1 VRIFFAVPRSAWVDL
16 NLRRSL
22 EDMGHELVRFDFPG
36 WPDDADPTWQ
46 QQGKPSTNQRLLDK
60 FRAARETGPIDLFF
74 GYCYSSVVY
83 PETVDVI
90 RQAGVPTV
98 NFSCNNVHQFN
109 LVRDIAP
116 RFDLCVV
123 PERSALADFHSVGA
137 RPVRIQL
144 AANPR
149 VYRPFPEPRIYDVT
163 FVGQRYAD
171 RADFL
176 SHLYRNGVDVRAW
189 GAGWQ
194 PHKRVDVAHAKA
206 ALALFEDERLDGVR
220 RLLTKRLGRGSHYSP
235 REAKNPPGNGVST
248 ADSAKD
254 TNAASEARGTTEA
267 RGTIAPCE
275 AGGTIAPSEVATT
288 VRSEVDTS
296 SFGGPRLLQNELIK
310 MFSQSRVSLGFA
322 TAGKSHLADE
332 RLTHLRLREFEAPM
346 SGALYLTEDQPE
358 LAEYFVPGKEVLTYT
373 DQADLLEKARYY
385 LAHPEQSERI
395 RHAGLQ
401 RARRDHTWQH
411 RFSELF
417 AALGLR
423 DHT

>member
-36 WPDDADPTWQ
+36 WPDDTNPNWQ
-46 QQGKPSTNQRLLDK
+46 KFGKPRTNERLLSAFK
-60 FRAARETGPIDLFF
+60 QALREARVDLMY
-74 GYCYSSVVY
+74 GYFYSSVVY
-83 PETVDVI
+83 PETIDLI
-90 RQAGVPTV
+90 GQSGVPTV
-98 NFSCNNVHQFN
+98 NFSCNNVHQFD

-123 PERSALADFHSVGA
+123 PELAAVADFKAVGA

-149 VYRPFPEPRIYDVT
+149 IYRPYPRPRIYDVS

-176 SHLYRNGVDVRAW
+176 GYLYCHGVDVRAW

-194 PHKRVDVAHAKA
+194 PSKRLDVAQAKA
-206 ALALFEDERLDGVR
+206 ALALLEDERFDGVR
-220 RLLTKRLGRGSHYSP
+220 RLLKQRLSP
-235 REAKNPPGNGVST
+235 SRQQAPNGH
-248 ADSAKD
+248 ASA
-254 TNAASEARGTTEA
+254 
-267 RGTIAPCE
+267 
-275 AGGTIAPSEVATT
+275 
-288 VRSEVDTS
+288 DTS
-296 SFGGPRLLQNELIK
+296 AFGGPRLLQRELIEK
-310 MFSQSRVSLGFA
+310 FSQSRISLGFA
-322 TAGKSHLADE
+322 TAGNSHLDKK

-358 LAEYFVPGKEVLTYT
+358 LAEYFEPGKEVLTYT
-373 DQADLLEKARYY
+373 DRQDLLDKTRYY
-385 LAHPEQSERI
+385 LAHQELSEGI
-395 RHAGLQ
+395 RRAGFV

-411 RFSELF
+411 RFSDLF
-417 AALGLR
+417 GLLGLKAR
-423 DHT
+423 G

>member
-1 VRIFFAVPRSAWVDL
+1 MRIFFAVPRSAWVDL

-36 WPDDADPTWQ
+36 WPDDADPSWQ
-46 QQGKPSTNQRLLDK
+46 QHGKPTTNQRLVEK
-60 FRAARETGPIDLFF
+60 FRAARETRPIDLFF
-74 GYCYSSVVY
+74 GYFYSSVVY
-83 PETVDVI
+83 PETIDLI
-90 RQAGVPTV
+90 AKSGVPTV
-98 NFSCNNVHQFN
+98 NFSCNNVHQFD

-123 PERSALADFHSVGA
+123 PELSAQADFLAVGA

-149 VYRPFPEPRIYDVT
+149 IYRPFPEPRIYDVT

-176 SHLYRNGVDVRAW
+176 SHLSRKGVNVRAW

-194 PHKRVDVAHAKA
+194 PRKRIDVAHVKA
-206 ALALFEDERLDGVR
+206 ALALVEDEKLDGVR
-220 RLLTKRLGRGSHYSP
+220 RLLFKRPTH
-235 REAKNPPGNGVST
+235 N
-248 ADSAKD
+248 
-254 TNAASEARGTTEA
+254 GTTS
-267 RGTIAPCE
+267 APE
-275 AGGTIAPSEVATT
+275 
-288 VRSEVDTS
+288 EVDTS
-296 SFGGPRLLQNELIK
+296 AFGGPRLLQHELIR
-310 MFSQSRVSLGFA
+310 MFSQSRLSLGFA
-322 TAGKSHLADE
+322 TAGESHLADK

-358 LAEYFVPGKEVLTYT
+358 LAEYFEPGKEVLTYT
-373 DQADLLEKARYY
+373 DQADLLDKARYY

-395 RHAGLQ
+395 RHAGLE

-417 AALGLR
+417 AALGLPGR
-423 DHT
+423 SLSAQSASLS